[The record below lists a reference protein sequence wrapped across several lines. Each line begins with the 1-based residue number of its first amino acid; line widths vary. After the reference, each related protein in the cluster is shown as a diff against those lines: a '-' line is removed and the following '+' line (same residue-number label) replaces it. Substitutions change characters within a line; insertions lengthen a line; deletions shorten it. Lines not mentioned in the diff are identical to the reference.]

1 MNSGET
7 DLSGMDFV
15 DQYLEDVAVVLQS
28 LDRDVLRQMIER
40 LRELRSR
47 NGRLFI
53 LGVGGSAANASH
65 AVNDF
70 RKISGLESYTPTDN
84 VAELTARTNDDG
96 WETSIDGWLRG
107 SKLRSG
113 DGIMVLS
120 VGGGSSKTSTN
131 LVAAM
136 DFSKSVGSEIYAI
149 VSRDGGHAAKVG
161 DVVLLIPPQSEDTV
175 TAMAE
180 SFQAVVWHLLATA
193 LARSNST

>member
-1 MNSGET
+1 
-7 DLSGMDFV
+7 
-15 DQYLEDVAVVLQS
+15 
-28 LDRDVLRQMIER
+28 
-40 LRELRSR
+40 
-47 NGRLFI
+47 
-53 LGVGGSAANASH
+53 
-65 AVNDF
+65 
-70 RKISGLESYTPTDN
+70 
-84 VAELTARTNDDG
+84 
-96 WETSIDGWLRG
+96 
-107 SKLRSG
+107 
-113 DGIMVLS
+113 MVLS